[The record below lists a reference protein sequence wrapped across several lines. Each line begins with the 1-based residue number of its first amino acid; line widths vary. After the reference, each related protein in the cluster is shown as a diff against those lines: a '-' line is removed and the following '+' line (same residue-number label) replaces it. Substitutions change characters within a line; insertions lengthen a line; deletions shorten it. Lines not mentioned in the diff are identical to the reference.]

1 MSAFTDFLSGIGP
14 ALGLLGGGAAAKGAY
29 DRLGDIGDVAQQGAM
44 QIAQQGIDQSQFQP
58 FSVTSATGGQF
69 GYDPTTGAAT
79 MGLSPQEQAIQSM
92 LMGQAQSTLGAT
104 PYGQA
109 GGRAAAQ
116 QAYGLGNQFMQ
127 SSQTQPA
134 DINQLRGQFASQ
146 VSGQLGQQPS
156 AAIGQLGQQALGLG
170 SQGLGQQATDV
181 TQTFS
186 GINAPGLRDV
196 SQAYSGLQAPG
207 VRTAAGDLA
216 SRSLGLG
223 MAGLDTQAPTD
234 AETLRSQYAS
244 LASQSA
250 GNVLGSMAGREADVY
265 ERIRATQRPE
275 EERQRMALEE
285 RLFNQGR
292 LGVSTNMYG
301 GTPEQLAMAKAQEE
315 AQNSASLGAIQQ
327 AQSERQQALGEA
339 QTLGGMFSQQ
349 AGLSSNLQ
357 NQAQSRAA
365 QLSQLGLGAEQ
376 VQAQLESEG
385 FGRAFN
391 LAGAN
396 MQSQQAQAQLE
407 AQRMG
412 QQLQLGQSNIAAQQ
426 AQSGLQNQAQTRAA
440 QLSQLGLSA
449 NQIQSQLQSEG
460 LGRAATSASQ
470 ASQLAQLAGG
480 LQAQQAGL
488 GAQMAGLGSQLS
500 AQDMAMLSGQQQL
513 GLGALGGSYIPQ
525 AQLLAAMQGSEL
537 YPQLQQK
544 GQLYGAGLFGE
555 GAMGGLEAL
564 LGAGL
569 GQANL
574 MGQLGTGL
582 ISGLSTPT
590 DNFGGLSEIFGGGAS
605 AIGGLLGGL
614 LGSGDVSD
622 AFGEG
627 ANVNNNPYYTGDF

>member
-1 MSAFTDFLSGIGP
+1 MSAFTDFLSGLGP

-44 QIAQQGIDQSQFQP
+44 QIAQQGLDQSKFQP
-58 FSVTSATGGQF
+58 FRVTSSTGGQF

-79 MGLSPQEQAIQSM
+79 MAGSPQEQAIQSM

-134 DINQLRGQFASQ
+134 DINQLRGQFANQ

-170 SQGLGQQATDV
+170 QQGLV
-181 TQTFS
+181 TQ
-186 GINAPGLRDV
+186 APSDVEALR
-196 SQAYSGLQAPG
+196 QQYGQLAGQ
-207 VRTAAGDLA
+207 AAGD
-216 SRSLGLG
+216 
-223 MAGLDTQAPTD
+223 
-234 AETLRSQYAS
+234 
-244 LASQSA
+244 
-250 GNVLGSMAGREADVY
+250 VLGSTTGREADVY

-275 EERQRMALEE
+275 EQRQRLQLEE
-285 RLFNQGR
+285 RLANQGR
-292 LGVSTNMYG
+292 LGVRTNMFG
-301 GTPEQLAMAKAQEE
+301 GTPEQAALSQAQEE
-315 AQNSASLGAIQQ
+315 AQNRASLAAIQQ
-327 AQSERQQALGEA
+327 AQSEQQQALGTA
-339 QTLGGMFSQQ
+339 QALGGMFGQQ

-357 NQAQSRAA
+357 GQAQS
-365 QLSQLGLGAEQ
+365 
-376 VQAQLESEG
+376 
-385 FGRAFN
+385 
-391 LAGAN
+391 
-396 MQSQQAQAQLE
+396 
-407 AQRMG
+407 
-412 QQLQLGQSNIAAQQ
+412 
-426 AQSGLQNQAQTRAA
+426 RAA

-470 ASQLAQLAGG
+470 AGQLAQLAGG

-500 AQDMAMLSGQQQL
+500 AQDLAMLSGQQQL

-525 AQLLAAMQGSEL
+525 SQLLAAMQGSEL
-537 YPQLQQK
+537 YPQLQQR

-582 ISGLSTPT
+582 IGGLATPT
-590 DNFGGLSEIFGGGAS
+590 DSFGGLSDVFGGAFE
-605 AIGGLLGGL
+605 GLGWLFGSL
-614 LGSGDVSD
+614 LGSGDGD
-622 AFGEG
+622 MGG
-627 ANVNNNPYYTGDF
+627 GTNVNNNPYYTGDF

>member
-1 MSAFTDFLSGIGP
+1 MSEFNWEDFLSGAGP
-14 ALGLLGGGAAAKGAY
+14 LLGLLGGGAALTGAY
-29 DRLGDIGDVAQQGAM
+29 DRLGGIGESAQQGAM
-44 QIAQQGIDQSQFQP
+44 QIAQQGLDQSQFQP

-127 SSQTQPA
+127 ASQTQPA
-134 DINQLRGQFASQ
+134 DINQLRGQFANQ

-170 SQGLGQQATDV
+170 QQGLV
-181 TQTFS
+181 TQ
-186 GINAPGLRDV
+186 APSDVEALR
-196 SQAYSGLQAPG
+196 QQYGQLAGQ
-207 VRTAAGDLA
+207 AAGD
-216 SRSLGLG
+216 
-223 MAGLDTQAPTD
+223 
-234 AETLRSQYAS
+234 
-244 LASQSA
+244 
-250 GNVLGSMAGREADVY
+250 VLGSTTGREADVY

-275 EERQRMALEE
+275 EQRQRLQLEE
-285 RLFNQGR
+285 RLASQGR
-292 LGVSTNMYG
+292 LGVRTSMFG
-301 GTPEQLAMAKAQEE
+301 GTPEQAALSQAQEE
-315 AQNSASLGAIQQ
+315 AQNRASLAAIQQ
-327 AQSERQQALGEA
+327 AQSEQQQALGTA
-339 QTLGGMFSQQ
+339 QALGGMFGQQ
-349 AGLSSNLQ
+349 AGLSSDLQ
-357 NQAQSRAA
+357 GQAQ
-365 QLSQLGLGAEQ
+365 Q
-376 VQAQLESEG
+376 
-385 FGRAFN
+385 
-391 LAGAN
+391 
-396 MQSQQAQAQLE
+396 
-407 AQRMG
+407 
-412 QQLQLGQSNIAAQQ
+412 
-426 AQSGLQNQAQTRAA
+426 RAA

-470 ASQLAQLAGG
+470 AGQLAQLAGG

-500 AQDMAMLSGQQQL
+500 AQDLAMLSGQQQL

-582 ISGLSTPT
+582 IGGLATPT
-590 DNFGGLSEIFGGGAS
+590 DSYGGLSDV
-605 AIGGLLGGL
+605 L
-614 LGSGDVSD
+614 GDVGGFLEGLGL
-622 AFGEG
+622 FG
-627 ANVNNNPYYTGDF
+627 D

>member
-1 MSAFTDFLSGIGP
+1 MSEFNWEDFLSGAGP
-14 ALGLLGGGAAAKGAY
+14 LLGLFGGGAALTGAY
-29 DRLGDIGDVAQQGAM
+29 DRLGGIGESAQQGAM
-44 QIAQQGIDQSQFQP
+44 QIAQQGLDQTQFQP

-79 MGLSPQEQAIQSM
+79 MGLSPQEQALQGM
-92 LMGQAQSTLGAT
+92 LMNQAQSAFGAT

-109 GGRAAAQ
+109 GGRAAAE
-116 QAYGLGNQFMQ
+116 QAYGLGGQFMQ
-127 SSQTQPA
+127 ASQAQPA
-134 DINQLRGQFASQ
+134 DINQLRGQFAGQ

-170 SQGLGQQATDV
+170 SQGLA
-181 TQTFS
+181 
-186 GINAPGLRDV
+186 
-196 SQAYSGLQAPG
+196 
-207 VRTAAGDLA
+207 
-216 SRSLGLG
+216 
-223 MAGLDTQAPTD
+223 TQAPSD
-234 AETLRSQYAS
+234 VEALRSQYAG
-244 LASQSA
+244 LAGQAA
-250 GNVLGSMAGREADVY
+250 GNVLGSTAGRETDVY
-265 ERIRATQRPE
+265 NRIRATQRPE

-292 LGVSTNMYG
+292 SGVSTNMYG

-315 AQNSASLGAIQQ
+315 AQNSASLAAIQQ
-327 AQSERQQALGEA
+327 AQSEQQQALGTA
-339 QTLGGMFSQQ
+339 QALGGMFGQQ

-357 NQAQSRAA
+357 GQAQ
-365 QLSQLGLGAEQ
+365 Q
-376 VQAQLESEG
+376 
-385 FGRAFN
+385 
-391 LAGAN
+391 
-396 MQSQQAQAQLE
+396 
-407 AQRMG
+407 
-412 QQLQLGQSNIAAQQ
+412 
-426 AQSGLQNQAQTRAA
+426 RAA

-470 ASQLAQLAGG
+470 AGQLAQLAGG

-513 GLGALGGSYIPQ
+513 GLGALGGSYVPQ
-525 AQLLAAMQGSEL
+525 SQLLAAMQGSEL
-537 YPQLQQK
+537 YPQLQQR

-574 MGQLGTGL
+574 MGQLGTSLIGGL
-582 ISGLSTPT
+582 ATPT
-590 DNFGGLSEIFGGGAS
+590 DSFGGLSEIFGGGAS
-605 AIGGLLGGL
+605 AIGGLFGSL

-627 ANVNNNPYYTGDF
+627 ANVNNNPYYTGGF

>member
-1 MSAFTDFLSGIGP
+1 MSAFTDFLGGIGP

-29 DRLGDIGDVAQQGAM
+29 DRLGEIGDVAQQGAM
-44 QIAQQGIDQSQFQP
+44 QIAQQGLEQSQFQP

-79 MGLSPQEQAIQSM
+79 MGLSPQEQALQGM
-92 LMGQAQSTLGAT
+92 LMNQAQSTFGAT

-109 GGRAAAQ
+109 GGRAAAE
-116 QAYGLGNQFMQ
+116 QAYGLGGQFMQ
-127 SSQTQPA
+127 ASQAQPA
-134 DINQLRGQFASQ
+134 DINALRGMFANQAAGYLGSAGQ
-146 VSGQLGQQPS
+146 MGQLQGPRQQLSPEMQASLDITASRNAAMS
-156 AAIGQLGQQALGLG
+156 AANGGGSLGIQEMMNKAAFDNESMARNDPRLQGLSESQIINKILSPTGTTVGQLGQQALGLG
-170 SQGLGQQATDV
+170 SQGLA
-181 TQTFS
+181 
-186 GINAPGLRDV
+186 
-196 SQAYSGLQAPG
+196 
-207 VRTAAGDLA
+207 
-216 SRSLGLG
+216 
-223 MAGLDTQAPTD
+223 TQAPSD
-234 AETLRSQYAS
+234 VEALRSQYGQ
-244 LASQSA
+244 LAGQAA
-250 GNVLGSMAGREADVY
+250 GNVLGSTAGRETDVY
-265 ERIRATQRPE
+265 NRIRATQRPE

-292 LGVSTNMYG
+292 SGVSTNMYG

-315 AQNSASLGAIQQ
+315 AQNSASLAAIQQ
-327 AQSERQQALGEA
+327 AQSEQQQALGTA
-339 QTLGGMFSQQ
+339 QALGGMFGQQ

-357 NQAQSRAA
+357 GQAQ
-365 QLSQLGLGAEQ
+365 Q
-376 VQAQLESEG
+376 
-385 FGRAFN
+385 
-391 LAGAN
+391 
-396 MQSQQAQAQLE
+396 
-407 AQRMG
+407 
-412 QQLQLGQSNIAAQQ
+412 
-426 AQSGLQNQAQTRAA
+426 RAA

-470 ASQLAQLAGG
+470 AGQLAQLAGG

-513 GLGALGGSYIPQ
+513 GLGALGGSYVPQ
-525 AQLLAAMQGSEL
+525 SQLLAAMQGSEL
-537 YPQLQQK
+537 YPQLQQR

-574 MGQLGTGL
+574 MGQLGTSLIGGL
-582 ISGLSTPT
+582 ATPT
-590 DNFGGLSEIFGGGAS
+590 DSFGGLSEIFGGGAS
-605 AIGGLLGGL
+605 AIGGLFGSL

-627 ANVNNNPYYTGDF
+627 ANVNNNPYYTGGF